1 MPRLPDLFPEAG
13 PARRGMRGWRIP
25 LGRGRVCARASALQ
39 KRRCPAQFSCLAP
52 LSSLSAEECGCN
64 PVFAGVG
71 AFPAMRGMFK
81 RPSAAL
87 SAGGEPS
94 EGAVFLRSCPGV
106 PTSAQGHVFLPRRG
120 ARATGK
126 LHARRSCD
134 GFTQGA
140 ACPFFPAEDFRAGG
154 PRTRRGRAG
163 RQRSSEQVVRGRFV
177 TDGQPRLRRGTGR
190 SALNLPGGCSAL
202 P

>member
-1 MPRLPDLFPEAG
+1 MAHSSRPRASLRAGVGLAKTPMPRAVFLPCSVVAVV
-13 PARRGMRGWRIP
+13 AVV
-25 LGRGRVCARASALQ
+25 GRG
-39 KRRCPAQFSCLAP
+39 
-52 LSSLSAEECGCN
+52 GN

-87 SAGGEPS
+87 PAGGESS

-106 PTSAQGHVFLPRRG
+106 PTSAQGDVFLPWRG

-126 LHARRSCD
+126 LHERQPCD

-140 ACPFFPAEDFRAGG
+140 ACPSFPAEDFRAGG

-163 RQRSSEQVVRGRFV
+163 RQRSSAQVVRGRFV
-177 TDGQPRLRRGTGR
+177 TDGQPRLRRGTGHP
-190 SALNLPGGCSAL
+190 ALKLPGGCSAL

>member
-39 KRRCPAQFSCLAP
+39 KCRCPRAVFLPCSVVAVV
-52 LSSLSAEECGCN
+52 GRGGN
-64 PVFAGVG
+64 PVFAGAG
-71 AFPAMRGMFK
+71 AFPATRGMFK

-87 SAGGEPS
+87 PAGGEPS
-94 EGAVFLRSCPGV
+94 EVAVFLRSCPGV
-106 PTSAQGHVFLPRRG
+106 PTSAQGDVFLPWRG

-140 ACPFFPAEDFRAGG
+140 ACPSFTVGGLPRRRAAHPSRKGRSAAIFG
-154 PRTRRGRAG
+154 TGRAG
-163 RQRSSEQVVRGRFV
+163 SLRNRRAATAPAR
-177 TDGQPRLRRGTGR
+177 DGALCVETARRL
-190 SALNLPGGCSAL
+190 SAL

>member
-25 LGRGRVCARASALQ
+25 LGRGRVCAGRRPCKNADAPRSFPALLRC
-39 KRRCPAQFSCLAP
+39 RRCRQRRAGATRFSPGPALFRRREAC
-52 LSSLSAEECGCN
+52 SSVLRRLCPREVS
-64 PVFAGVG
+64 
-71 AFPAMRGMFK
+71 
-81 RPSAAL
+81 RPK
-87 SAGGEPS
+87 GPF
-94 EGAVFLRSCPGV
+94 FLRSCPGV
-106 PTSAQGHVFLPRRG
+106 PTSAQGDVFLPRRG

-126 LHARRSCD
+126 LHARRSCN

-140 ACPFFPAEDFRAGG
+140 ACPSFPAEDFRAGG

-163 RQRSSEQVVRGRFV
+163 RPRSSAQVVRGRFV

-190 SALNLPGGCSAL
+190 SALKLPGDCSAL

>member
-39 KRRCPAQFSCLAP
+39 KRRCPRAVFLPCSVVAVV
-52 LSSLSAEECGCN
+52 GRGGN
-64 PVFAGVG
+64 PVFAGAG
-71 AFPAMRGMFK
+71 AFPATRGMFK

-87 SAGGEPS
+87 PAGGEPS

-106 PTSAQGHVFLPRRG
+106 PTSAQGDVFLPRRG

-134 GFTQGA
+134 VFVQGSLSV
-140 ACPFFPAEDFRAGG
+140 FPSR
-154 PRTRRGRAG
+154 RTSAQAGRAPVAEG
-163 RQRSSEQVVRGRFV
+163 LVGSDLRHRSCGVAS
-177 TDGQPRLRRGTGR
+177 
-190 SALNLPGGCSAL
+190 
-202 P
+202 